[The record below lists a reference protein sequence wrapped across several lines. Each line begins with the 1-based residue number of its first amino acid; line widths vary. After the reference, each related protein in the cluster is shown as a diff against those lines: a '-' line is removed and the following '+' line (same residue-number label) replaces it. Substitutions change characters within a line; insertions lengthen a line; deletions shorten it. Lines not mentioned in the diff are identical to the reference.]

1 MMKEEDYGVEREDK
15 TPERMEAGDQRDR
28 RREGDLGIRVVESPE
43 SPSRLPLAQIKIQ
56 QDFWK
61 LK

>member
-43 SPSRLPLAQIKIQ
+43 SPSPPS
-56 QDFWK
+56 
-61 LK
+61 